1 MNDDLGRLSVEV
13 RHAGRGVR
21 WAKFSIPV
29 AVDSDGVISVAGI
42 CLRPP
47 VEGQKVRE
55 YRYAEAATATAY
67 HSVHAQTATAEP
79 SIHWVELELAVP
91 DPDPEGAALQAAKQ
105 LAQAELNMQLRQ
117 ESLDRS
123 RREVAALRALI
134 EGAGGEGAALLARPC
149 LGYDAGL
156 QARGGDRQISQ
167 PGERTPQPCAAGRL
181 PGQPRHRHSPGDG
194 HPPPGVDRAD
204 GGPGGPN
211 SDRDGASPRLERVQP
226 VAAPVAGWIT

>member
-13 RHAGRGVR
+13 RHAGKGVR

-79 SIHWVELELAVP
+79 SIHWVELELTIP
-91 DPDPEGAALQAAKQ
+91 DPDPVGAAEQARKQ
-105 LAQAELNMQLRQ
+105 LAQAELALKIRQ
-117 ESLDRS
+117 EGVDRS
-123 RREVAALRALI
+123 RREVEALPALI
-134 EGAGGEGAALLARPC
+134 EAA
-149 LGYDAGL
+149 
-156 QARGGDRQISQ
+156 
-167 PGERTPQPCAAGRL
+167 
-181 PGQPRHRHSPGDG
+181 
-194 HPPPGVDRAD
+194 AD
-204 GGPGGPN
+204 
-211 SDRDGASPRLERVQP
+211 
-226 VAAPVAGWIT
+226 